1 MLEQIRGYV
10 KDEQG
15 AEIVEWVVV
24 VVILAVIAVAVF
36 GPAGPLN
43 TALKDGIQRIAD
55 IVNNTT

>member
-1 MLEQIRGYV
+1 MLDLIRGYV

-36 GPAGPLN
+36 GPTGPLN
-43 TALKDGIQRIAD
+43 TALQAGIERIAD
-55 IVNNTT
+55 IINTTS